1 MATPI
6 QEPNDIPSGEITDA
20 NAGNY
25 AVVVYKKDNDGAGL
39 KKLGLAP
46 WKQFLGFNS
55 HKVNNV
61 ASWVGV
67 PPNYYDVDADQEPP
81 DQTLVNKV
89 NQIRDNAGVSDQPQG
104 SGYIPLATRVDTLEN
119 TVGTPTSGGVLDG
132 TTVCAKVEDN
142 SAHIDDIETF
152 LGDSSSASGA
162 NNVSGRLQS
171 VEEDVSTLQTEVET
185 SNTGLLARATA
196 IESILGTPSSG
207 SVIVPGSNSV
217 CQQVEHNTG
226 EIEELWN
233 NIGGGGGGGSSS
245 LTSRIET
252 LEQDMP
258 TKADLTDLATE
269 FDENTNYSIGDYVI
283 YQRNLYRFTSAH
295 SQGDWNSSEVTNALT
310 VGSELGTKQN
320 STLSTAVAGQT
331 TVENA
336 LSSLDT
342 KSSDNT
348 TNIGTL
354 SNLSTTEKTNLVG
367 AVNEVNGNIGTLS
380 SLTTTAK
387 TSTVAAIN
395 EIDGIIGNESN
406 LTTDDTNS
414 LVGAINSLVTNRGTM
429 NSLETS
435 AKTDLV
441 SAINEVVGTTE
452 NLSKNKASLSSMAN
466 NFSTD
471 TSYHTGDYVDYEGS
485 IYRFTADHSGAWSIS
500 DVIEVKITDEIKTNN
515 NSIATINDTLNAPT
529 TGVISKIGTLEQNVE
544 TNTTNIS
551 AIQTWV
557 GDRESSAGD
566 GTLSGRMASA
576 ESDISTL
583 KQTASS
589 AYVLMGT
596 ITENITPSSSGWDW
610 ANMKTGWTYNV
621 NPASGDTVDIQVPGA
636 SSSQTFYKG
645 ANLAW
650 IKKEDAPSIPE
661 TYGYFDELG
670 TTFDLKGIED
680 RIDVVENDIG
690 DLQDDVTDL
699 QNRFKT
705 TYFPTVWDSTNLTGT
720 YLIIGNNSGKTGGFI
735 GVFSYGTLTGG
746 LHTDIGTDVFGTTTG
761 VNFFNLNS
769 QTLMVSALTGIN
781 VTAVKLS

>member
-25 AVVVYKKDNDGAGL
+25 AVVVYKKDTDGAGL

-55 HKVNNV
+55 HKVTNV
-61 ASWVGV
+61 ATWVGV
-67 PPNYYDVDADQEPP
+67 PEQYYDVDTDQDPP
-81 DQTLVNKV
+81 QQTLVARLD
-89 NQIRDNAGVSDQPQG
+89 QLRDNSGVSDQPQG
-104 SGYIPLATRVDTLEN
+104 SGFIPLNTRVGTLED

-132 TTVCAKVEDN
+132 TTVCAKVEEN
-142 SAHIDDIETF
+142 SGDITDIETF
-152 LGDSSSASGA
+152 LGDSSSASGS

-171 VEEDVSTLQTEVET
+171 VEGKVNTLQTEVET
-185 SNTGLLARATA
+185 ASTGLLARATA

-226 EIEELWN
+226 EIEELWDS
-233 NIGGGGGGGSSS
+233 IGGGGGGGSSS
-245 LTSRIET
+245 LTSRIES
-252 LEQDMP
+252 LENTMP
-258 TKADLTDLATE
+258 TKTSLGVVGDE
-269 FDENTNYSIGDYVI
+269 FNPSNSYTKGNYVY
-283 YQRNLYRFTSAH
+283 YNELYYRFTQDH
-295 SQGDWNSSEVTNALT
+295 TGDWDDNDVINIT
-310 VGSELGTKQN
+310 VSNEFETKQN
-320 STLSTAVAGQT
+320 ATLDEAIAGEVNIVDILSVLDSRSST
-331 TVENA
+331 NA
-336 LSSLDT
+336 TDISELTDDVGNISNLT
-342 KSSDNT
+342 T
-348 TNIGTL
+348 TNKTNVVAAINELNSEQGTL
-354 SNLSTTEKTNLVG
+354 SNL
-367 AVNEVNGNIGTLS
+367 
-380 SLTTTAK
+380 TTANK
-387 TSTVAAIN
+387 SNLVAAIN
-395 EIDGIIGNESN
+395 EVDSDVGNLSN
-406 LTTDDTNS
+406 LTTTNKS
-414 LVGAINSLVTNRGTM
+414 NIVN
-429 NSLETS
+429 
-435 AKTDLV
+435 
-441 SAINEVVGTTE
+441 AINEIDDILNNSSTGIIPKVGALDIQVGTNT
-452 NLSKNKASLSSMAN
+452 SDI
-466 NFSTD
+466 STLK
-471 TSYHTGDYVDYEGS
+471 S
-485 IYRFTADHSGAWSIS
+485 
-500 DVIEVKITDEIKTNN
+500 
-515 NSIATINDTLNAPT
+515 
-529 TGVISKIGTLEQNVE
+529 
-544 TNTTNIS
+544 
-551 AIQTWV
+551 WV
-557 GDRESSAGD
+557 GNSNSAAGD
-566 GTLSGRMASA
+566 PDLSGRMLTA
-576 ESDISTL
+576 ENDISTL

-596 ITENITPSSSGWDW
+596 ITGNITPSSSGWDW
-610 ANMKTGWTYNV
+610 ANMKTGWVYNV

-670 TTFDLKGIED
+670 TTFDLQGIED

-769 QTLMVSALTGIN
+769 QTLMVSALTGVN